1 MKHARPQTNQI
12 KSILTSFLFVLFSL
26 ETVHAEITHEQ
37 ALSAMHAAKQKAEE
51 QGTLMNI
58 AVVDSGANLKAF
70 MRMDGSYL
78 GSIDVSIKK
87 AKTARYF
94 DTPTHILGTLTQ
106 PGQPIY
112 NIEHS
117 NDGLITFGGGVP
129 IKDKDGKVI
138 GAIGVSGGT
147 VENDIEVA
155 NAGAAA
161 VLKK

>member
-1 MKHARPQTNQI
+1 MNNRITKALTL
-12 KSILTSFLFVLFSL
+12 SITSALLCLFGTLQLSA
-26 ETVHAEITHEQ
+26 AELTHEQ
-37 ALSAMHAAKQKAEE
+37 AFKALHAAQKKAEE

-70 MRMDGSYL
+70 IRMDGSYL
-78 GSIDVSIKK
+78 GSIDVAIKK

-94 DTPTHILGTLTQ
+94 DTPTHNLGKLTQ

-129 IKDKDGKVI
+129 IKDKDGNVI

-155 NAGAAA
+155 NSGANS